1 MSAIA
6 AYVYTLS
13 KQLGGGRTK
22 LQRASGISIQRI
34 AQIEGGKGEEPSL
47 RELAI
52 LVNAVGGNF
61 ADVQQLVLH
70 NMTEEDGVRLA
81 KEHINRMEKTVLK
94 QQIDALNRQE
104 LIDVIRY
111 AADRLDQ
118 IM

>member
-13 KQLGGGRTK
+13 RELGGGRTK
-22 LQRASGISIQRI
+22 LQRTSGISIQRI
-34 AQIEGGKGEEPSL
+34 AQIEEGKGEEPSL

-70 NMTEEDGVRLA
+70 NMTEDDGIRLA
-81 KEHINRMEKTVLK
+81 KEHINRTKKTVLK
-94 QQIDALNRQE
+94 QQIDALNKQE
-104 LIDVIRY
+104 LTDVIRY
-111 AADRLDQ
+111 ALNRLDQ